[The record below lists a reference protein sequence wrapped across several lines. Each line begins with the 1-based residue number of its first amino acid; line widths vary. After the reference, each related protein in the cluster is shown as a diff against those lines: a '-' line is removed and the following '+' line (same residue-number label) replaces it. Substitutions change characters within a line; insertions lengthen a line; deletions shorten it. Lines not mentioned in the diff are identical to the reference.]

1 MDRNSPAAVLI
12 WFPVRLCDRR
22 DGSEPDGGVE
32 GGSTSVLAFHGRI
45 SSLQPH
51 FQHLPTLPLRLL
63 FSQSLKDGDICYAI
77 CQILSCYF
85 DDGTYAMKKVLIQ
98 NNEQLELVREEI
110 RVSSSFSHRNL
121 LPLLDHAIISVK
133 PTQEGSWNHDAYL
146 LFPVHL
152 DGTLLD
158 NFKAMSAKNDFF
170 STLDVLQIFLQLSF
184 RGTTASEDGELYMW
198 GKNSSGQLGLRKKA
212 AKAVHKPTKVE
223 CLSGLTIKLAALGSE
238 HTVVVTNGGE
248 ALSWGAVAS
257 GRLGHGLESSIFGFL
272 TSNSEYTPRLIKK
285 LEGIRVKRVAAGL
298 LHSACI
304 DGIAK
309 TGSLFVFRDK
319 VVANLDKSSTESLK
333 SGDRDSV

>member
-1 MDRNSPAAVLI
+1 
-12 WFPVRLCDRR
+12 
-22 DGSEPDGGVE
+22 
-32 GGSTSVLAFHGRI
+32 
-45 SSLQPH
+45 
-51 FQHLPTLPLRLL
+51 
-63 FSQSLKDGDICYAI
+63 
-77 CQILSCYF
+77 
-85 DDGTYAMKKVLIQ
+85 MKKVLIR

-198 GKNSSGQLGLRKKA
+198 GKNSSGQLGLRK
-212 AKAVHKPTKVE
+212 
-223 CLSGLTIKLAALGSE
+223 
-238 HTVVVTNGGE
+238 NGGE

-319 VVANLDKSSTESLK
+319 VVANLGFGEAKNATMPFMINTLPYSEEVACGGYHTCVVIMLEN
-333 SGDRDSV
+333 